1 LTDLFRNKYRI
12 ASARLHNWNYA
23 NEALYFVTICSKN
36 RENYFGEIING
47 QIHFSELGAIA
58 QSEWFKAIEIRPDMN
73 LQLGEFVVM
82 PNHVHGIIHIGK
94 NEYNSDTR
102 MGTGIVSSSTGIVP
116 LSTGIVP
123 LSNDNVPLSTGIV
136 PLSTGIVPLSTG
148 IVPLS
153 TGIVCRDAM
162 HCVSTNN
169 TQPHSPENEYKNEF
183 APQSKNLSSIIR
195 GYKSAVTTYAR
206 KNNIEFNWQARFH
219 DHIIRS
225 RAAYHRISE
234 YIKQNPKN
242 WEQDK
247 LNSERK

>member
-73 LQLGEFVVM
+73 LQLGEFVMM

-116 LSTGIVP
+116 LS
-123 LSNDNVPLSTGIV
+123 NDN
-136 PLSTGIVPLSTG
+136 VPLSTG

-225 RAAYHRISE
+225 RATYHRISE